1 MLYVDMM
8 RAVLVKLP
16 EELIEEGQE
25 CASALELTRSAY
37 IRRAIEHFNRETK
50 RGLRAKK
57 LAAASRK
64 VRARSM
70 RVNAE
75 FARFEHDPDA

>member
-1 MLYVDMM
+1 MM

-16 EELIEEGQE
+16 EELIEDGQE

-50 RGLRAKK
+50 RSLRAKK
-57 LAAASRK
+57 LVAASRK

-75 FARFEHDPDA
+75 FARFEQDPDA